1 MVDLPQRFV
10 PTTSRFVSPV
20 RIVIQSGHAYA
31 ITAVAFSPCLNF
43 FASVDCNGWARIWA
57 VETLDI
63 LGIYKLNFVCKSIEW
78 ASLGEITFIGDDA
91 RRSVSFTENK
101 DNHAQQD
108 EPLAGY
114 VIRLL
119 TSPEVSRDGDTIR
132 ILYNEETFEHELP
145 GLIAYEL
152 DPCERFV
159 VALTTDKVIVLNTYA
174 DEIIQDLAAPQNHH
188 WIASKCSSRGDF
200 VTAVLD
206 DGTVWLLNPIKH
218 SEACI
223 HKGNAHITSCSY
235 GQSKLILMGD
245 DRGSV
250 AIFDVETRS
259 ILLRTPRQQRNFEAV
274 YPSPDKVGLVAL
286 RTESTTAYL
295 CQSQEILS
303 SAPLPAAHVASC
315 PGMMTSEVIVACAD
329 NAIYRIKLDDNT
341 ILKLCVLN
349 KSVRS
354 IACHGELIFIHFKD
368 GTSGTCI
375 GKNYSDCAWKSEEAE
390 SSLAISEDGK
400 QIAALFENR
409 LEWFSLD
416 DPKNSK
422 NAELHGA
429 AQIAFG
435 KEKTA
440 DSIFVFMQDFRVLT
454 INTSTCEQKELNRLA
469 IEHGQILSTA
479 PAAKSFVFVLIAG
492 EHGHLCVLKV
502 GLNTAKSSLV
512 LRVFSVGTQIW
523 GATMNDESVS
533 LRNDANCLRI
543 VQDLKSYSV
552 DDWTRSE
559 PLALF

>member
-1 MVDLPQRFV
+1 MVELPQRFV

-31 ITAVAFSPCLNF
+31 ITAVAFSPCLNY
-43 FASVDCNGWARIWA
+43 FASVDCMGWARIWA

-78 ASLGEITFIGDDA
+78 TSLGEITFIGEDVQ
-91 RRSVSFTENK
+91 RVVSFTENC
-101 DNHAQQD
+101 DHHAQHD

-119 TSPEVSRDGDTIR
+119 TSPEVSREGDIIR

-145 GLIAYEL
+145 GLIGYEL

-159 VALTTDKVIVLNTYA
+159 IALTTDKIIVLNTYA
-174 DEIIQDLAAPQNHH
+174 DEVMQDLAAPQEHH

-206 DGTVWLLNPIKH
+206 DGTVWQLNPIKH
-218 SEACI
+218 TQACI
-223 HKGNAHITSCSY
+223 HKGNERITSCCY
-235 GQSKLILMGD
+235 GQTKLILMGD

-250 AIFDVETRS
+250 AIFDIETRS
-259 ILLRTPRQQRNFEAV
+259 ILLRTPRQPRNFEAV

-286 RTESTTAYL
+286 RTESATAYL

-341 ILKLCVLN
+341 ILKLCVLK
-349 KSVRS
+349 KSVKS
-354 IACHGELIFIHFKD
+354 IACHGEMIFIHFED
-368 GTSGTCI
+368 GTSGICI
-375 GKNYSDCAWKSEEAE
+375 GKNFSDCAWKSEETAL
-390 SSLAISEDGK
+390 SLAISDDEK
-400 QIAALFENR
+400 MVALLFENH
-409 LEWFSLD
+409 LEWFAVD
-416 DPKNSK
+416 DPQKCRK
-422 NAELHGA
+422 IELHGA

-435 KEKTA
+435 KEKSA
-440 DSIFVFMQDFRVLT
+440 DTIFVFMQDFRVLT
-454 INTSTCEQKELNRLA
+454 INSSTEEQKELNRLA
-469 IEHGQILSTA
+469 IEHGRILSTA
-479 PAAKSFVFVLIAG
+479 PAAKSFVYVLIAG

-502 GLNTAKSSLV
+502 GLNSAKSSLA
-512 LRVFSVGTQIW
+512 LRVFAVGTQIW